1 MVFYVLPLF
10 NIAIAKIIASKKDH
24 KRDVSIL
31 QRENQNQPSHL
42 IIQVILFPFDYICT
56 KSRVGISKMNKPSM
70 T

>member
-10 NIAIAKIIASKKDH
+10 DITIPKIVTSKKDY

-42 IIQVILFPFDYICT
+42 IIQVVFFLLIIYAQ
-56 KSRVGISKMNKPSM
+56 SRE
-70 T
+70 